1 MVTLGPIQNVEIFN
15 SGADHTRDVLQS
27 VTGKNREQLHNIQT
41 ISFSDDESEANKPL
55 ADDATEI
62 VLNRQQHRSLVDALF
77 GQKKGAGETSP
88 VLKIDEDYALERT
101 NDFPAFSEYEQ
112 NVHNLIVNGTDI
124 LRRIFNRRSGI
135 FSWILLLT
143 LKCLGFKG
151 LRTFEYDFEKV
162 EKETVKDPEFSK
174 KFAIYYSRYR
184 QAGKAEADKLLPQLF
199 KVEEAKEGEDPI
211 QAQERINASERK
223 QSAAKLYLKTI
234 NISNKIPEWFINWFS
249 VVFSVQNIFMPWL
262 SWLFPKGIFGGIFHT
277 FRIINP
283 SIDEMVSTVVALNGD
298 KMQNIQKFCQKLG
311 NKKPEQFAPRG
322 QTKEQD
328 DNRIGTI
335 TLSNLNAEGYG
346 LKQIRDGMSAGIK
359 RLWGFQRNATSWIVT
374 FILKGL
380 KFEDYSDFE
389 QKIVKKPKIL
399 EALYEHLADIRKRK
413 KEDVSIAK
421 VFNIDDKIKNPFQR
435 NVAKG
440 ILALLV
446 IANRVRETFLKKVPQ
461 YFGLPYSILYPVL
474 PLISTLVGEKGFFGK
489 LIGWVQRI
497 SPLINDLCVDLIAS
511 AFEETTA
518 VKRLMEMENT
528 KSLFENLPK
537 GRGVLLGSLSTL
549 MDALKR
555 LKGSGATPNLGTEGA
570 T

>member
-1 MVTLGPIQNVEIFN
+1 MVTLEPIQNVEIFK
-15 SGADHTRDVLQS
+15 SGADHTRDILRS
-27 VTGKNREQLHNIQT
+27 VSGKNREQLNNIQT
-41 ISFSDDESEANKPL
+41 ISFSDDESKTSKAL
-55 ADDATEI
+55 ADGATEI
-62 VLNRQQHRSLVDALF
+62 VLTRQQHKSLVDALF
-77 GQKKGAGETSP
+77 EQKKGAGETSP
-88 VLKIDEDYALERT
+88 ALKIDEDYAFERT

-112 NVHNLIVNGTDI
+112 NVHNMIVNGTDI

-143 LKCLGFKG
+143 LKCLGFKD
-151 LRTFEYDFEKV
+151 LKTFEYDFEKV

-199 KVEEAKEGEDPI
+199 KVEEAKEGDDPI
-211 QAQERINASERK
+211 QAQDRINASERK
-223 QSAAKLYLKTI
+223 QSAAKLYLTTI
-234 NISNKIPEWFINWFS
+234 NISNKIPEWFVNWFS

-283 SIDEMVSTVVALNGD
+283 SIDELVSTTVALNGD
-298 KMQNIQKFCQKLG
+298 KMSNIQKICQKLG
-311 NKKPEQFAPRG
+311 NKKPEQFAPRE

-328 DNRIGTI
+328 DRRIGTI

-380 KFEDYSDFE
+380 KFKDYSDFE
-389 QKIVKKPKIL
+389 QKIVKKPQII
-399 EALYEHLADIRKRK
+399 EALYEHLKEIGESKRK
-413 KEDVSIAK
+413 DVSIAK
-421 VFNIDDKIKNPFQR
+421 VFNIDDRIKDSKQR

-446 IANRVRETFLKKVPQ
+446 IANNVRENFLKKVPQ

-474 PLISTLVGEKGFFGK
+474 PLLSTLIGERGFFGK

-497 SPLINDLCVDLIAS
+497 SPLVNDLCVDLIAS
-511 AFEETTA
+511 AFEETDA
-518 VKRLMEMENT
+518 VKTLMETEKT
-528 KSLFENLPK
+528 KGLFKNLPTES
-537 GRGVLLGSLSTL
+537 GVLLRSLSTL

-555 LKGSGATPNLGTEGA
+555 LKGSGALPHLGTEGA
-570 T
+570 M